1 MPICGTPSNAPPP
14 HRRGPSTPTR
24 RNPHAADHLPRPR
37 RHTVGKRY
45 GVEGI
50 VAECGGCCAC
60 ATCQVYVDADWQ
72 AVVGAPSSDETDMLD
87 FAFEPRP
94 ESRLSCQIRLRPDMQ
109 GLVVRLPARQR

>member
-1 MPICGTPSNAPPP
+1 MPQIIFLAPDGT
-14 HRRGPSTPTR
+14 RTV
-24 RNPHAADHLPRPR
+24 ADGDIGQSVME
-37 RHTVGKRY
+37 VGKRY
-45 GVEGI
+45 GIEGI
-50 VAECGGCCAC
+50 VAECGGCSAC

-109 GLVVRLPARQR
+109 GLVVRLPTRQR